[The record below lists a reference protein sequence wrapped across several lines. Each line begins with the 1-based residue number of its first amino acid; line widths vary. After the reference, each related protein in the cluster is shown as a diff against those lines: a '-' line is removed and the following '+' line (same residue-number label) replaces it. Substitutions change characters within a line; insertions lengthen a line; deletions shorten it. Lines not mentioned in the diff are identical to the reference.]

1 MAKRHRRKKSQK
13 PKSRMGIWA
22 TGLAIFSFICCIF
35 VTVVAATTDGGHVPS
50 WAVFLALL
58 AMIEN
63 FFGLFLSFREIKD
76 EDLALDFRVSGLA
89 TTSVMSV
96 IWIFYYLLGLIG

>member
-22 TGLAIFSFICCIF
+22 TGLATFSFACCIF
-35 VTVVAATTDGGHVPS
+35 VTVVAATTEGESLPS
-50 WAVFLALL
+50 WAGFLALL
-58 AMIEN
+58 AMFEN

-89 TTSVMSV
+89 TTAVMSIV
-96 IWIFYYLLGLIG
+96 WIFYYLLGLIG